1 MSLIWFQDE
10 IFTVVRDNL
19 QNLEVLRGVEHLLQW
34 GTDTDQLSTW
44 ARACTHTYVPI
55 SFQNFKEQMLGK
67 ITIKN
72 MKKSK
77 NWWEYHQ
84 NCFEFFPENG
94 SLILK
99 YLQKRNQ
106 HFFQN
111 SRTTQNLVFNMVP
124 VMLLPFCNNFSQ
136 ESVATGQL
144 SITTRKMKK
153 ISFSLWKIHI
163 PSINRLDAGKPTPTL
178 WHVIVVIELTAHNM
192 LSRSCWYQMLVVI
205 SCNNVV

>member
-1 MSLIWFQDE
+1 MLSIYYNEEQTLTSYQPE
-10 IFTVVRDNL
+10 RVRAHTHMYQL
-19 QNLEVLRGVEHLLQW
+19 VLRTLKNKCWVKLQ
-34 GTDTDQLSTW
+34 L
-44 ARACTHTYVPI
+44 
-55 SFQNFKEQMLGK
+55 K
-67 ITIKN
+67 IWKSQRTGESTIKTVLN
-72 MKKSK
+72 
-77 NWWEYHQ
+77 
-84 NCFEFFPENG
+84 
-94 SLILK
+94 
-99 YLQKRNQ
+99 
-106 HFFQN
+106 FFQRMVLWFWN
-111 SRTTQNLVFNMVP
+111 IYRNETSTSFKIQRTTQNLVFNMVP